1 LERHLEG
8 TAERRERGHEIPEH
22 PKGAVLCHV
31 CSNSRKWLDKVMAE
45 DPTPMSA
52 TSCYANSCIGAGGEE
67 PPETLPE

>member
-1 LERHLEG
+1 MSRLLELQKM
-8 TAERRERGHEIPEH
+8 A
-22 PKGAVLCHV
+22 
-31 CSNSRKWLDKVMAE
+31 LDKVMAE

>member
-1 LERHLEG
+1 MSRLLELQKK
-8 TAERRERGHEIPEH
+8 A
-22 PKGAVLCHV
+22 
-31 CSNSRKWLDKVMAE
+31 LDKVMAD